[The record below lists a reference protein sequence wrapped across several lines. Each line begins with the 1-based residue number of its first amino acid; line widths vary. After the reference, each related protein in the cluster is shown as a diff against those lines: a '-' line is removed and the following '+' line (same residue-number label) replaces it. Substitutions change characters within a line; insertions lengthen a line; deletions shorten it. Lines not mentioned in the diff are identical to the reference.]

1 MRIFHWIILI
11 VILVFVVAIFTQN
24 NQTMGTVK
32 FFKWQ
37 TSPDWPISYSLLLAG
52 IAGYLLS
59 FLIAL
64 INQLRLR
71 AQIGRLKREN
81 KQVREELDR
90 LRNLAVEEDMTLP
103 SSPEESTVPSTGV
116 KT

>member
-11 VILVFVVAIFTQN
+11 VVLVLVVAIFTQN
-24 NQTMGTVK
+24 NQMQGTVK
-32 FFKWQ
+32 IFKWQ

-52 IAGYLLS
+52 LAGYLLS
-59 FLIAL
+59 LLVAV

-71 AQIGRLKREN
+71 AQIGHLKREN
-81 KQVREELDR
+81 RQVREELDR
-90 LRNLAVEEDMTLP
+90 LRNLAVEEDMTPP
-103 SSPEESTVPSTGV
+103 SSLEESQDPSTGV